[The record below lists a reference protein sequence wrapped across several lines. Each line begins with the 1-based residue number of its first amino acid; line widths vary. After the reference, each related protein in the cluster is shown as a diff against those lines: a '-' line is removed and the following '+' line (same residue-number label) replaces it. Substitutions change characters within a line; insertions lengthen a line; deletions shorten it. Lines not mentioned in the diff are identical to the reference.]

1 MLKTLIGWDS
11 PFVILILLLAF
22 FGVLA
27 LIVWAIRKF
36 VPGVDPDRKEKI
48 DPDVALEEELDR
60 VLVPFDENEHGAT
73 TPSEPSV
80 EESDEHNEHTEQ

>member
-1 MLKTLIGWDS
+1 MLKTLIGWNS

-27 LIVWAIRKF
+27 FIVWAIRKF

-73 TPSEPSV
+73 TPSEPPV
-80 EESDEHNEHTEQ
+80 EESDEHNEQ

>member
-27 LIVWAIRKF
+27 FIVWAIRKF

-73 TPSEPSV
+73 TPSEPPV
-80 EESDEHNEHTEQ
+80 EESDEHNEQ

>member
-73 TPSEPSV
+73 TPSEPPV

>member
-1 MLKTLIGWDS
+1 MLKTLIVWNS

-27 LIVWAIRKF
+27 FIVWAIRKF

-73 TPSEPSV
+73 TPSEPPV
-80 EESDEHNEHTEQ
+80 EESDEHNEQ